1 MSQFG
6 TIGAPRMHPC
16 VSHPSCSQ
24 FNAKDIILTSD
35 GIPRPR
41 PNKPSN
47 FNHFEEFQKGIQND
61 LRHGMTS
68 FDIEQKLKMETL
80 LNNKQRLNEYID
92 GDDGNRK
99 YVEVSPGVWSY
110 TG

>member
-16 VSHPSCSQ
+16 VSHPSCAQ
-24 FNAKDIILTSD
+24 YNAKDIILTSD
-35 GIPRPR
+35 GISRPH

-47 FNHFEEFQKGIQND
+47 YNHYEETQND
-61 LRHGMTS
+61 LQKNQRLGRTTS
-68 FDIEQKLKMETL
+68 DIEMKLKLETL
-80 LNNKQRLNEYID
+80 QNNKERLNEYID
-92 GDDGNRK
+92 GEEGGRK

-110 TG
+110 VG